1 MGRRT
6 RNNQVADAI
15 SAFGQ
20 TYGMANTIK
29 DKWGAGNAAESATA
43 VTEDNSGAE
52 SDARLRAGYVPGE
65 VKDANGNT
73 VMGEDGKPITNPASY
88 DEFKANTQG
97 LADYTAPKFT
107 MNGQT
112 QATQFTPE
120 QKQTASLS
128 AMRDY
133 YAKSGN
139 VDKVME
145 IDHTTRRNRYMD
157 NQDQIAGLQLGE
169 AKRVEQQRMKLDS
182 DIADIRSNPQKQ
194 AEMIKAA
201 FNANQG
207 RFGEGD
213 YKDASIDY
221 KLNTDGSGG
230 QVWKIDAKG
239 NPIGKPTS
247 FTTQQL
253 EAMAVDTHWR
263 TADPISYAKATEER
277 AARAAEKERLYAEKA
292 LDREDRF
299 KIAQMGNDTTLKA
312 ANIRA
317 ANHGGGLS
325 SADPSKGAK
334 FDTDGDGNRVILYR
348 DGTMTYP
355 KGADGNP
362 VKFKAGT
369 DQDTKFVRG
378 IVQQAEKNRIPV
390 MDEDSVARAQD
401 LARKTKGLPAS
412 TPSSPAGIPPGA
424 KQIGTSGGKPV
435 FQSPDG
441 KRYIAD

>member
-1 MGRRT
+1 MGRRG
-6 RNNQVADAI
+6 NQVTDAI

-20 TYGMANTIK
+20 TYGLANAIK
-29 DKWGAGNAAESATA
+29 DKWGAADAAESATA

-65 VKDANGNT
+65 VKDANGNV
-73 VMGEDGKPITNPASY
+73 VMGEDGKPITNPATY
-88 DEFKANTQG
+88 DEFKSKTAG
-97 LADYTAPKFT
+97 LSDYTAPKYT

-139 VDKVME
+139 ADKVME
-145 IDHTTRRNRYMD
+145 MDQTIRRNKYMD
-157 NQDQIAGLQLGE
+157 SQDQLAGLQIGQ
-169 AKRVEQQRMKLDS
+169 AKRAEDQRLKLDNE
-182 DIADIRSNPQKQ
+182 IAEIRGNPQKQ

-207 RFGEGD
+207 RFGEGE
-213 YKDASIDY
+213 YKDATIAY
-221 KLNTDGSGG
+221 ELDGSGG
-230 QVWKIDAKG
+230 GRVYKTDANGK
-239 NPIGKPTS
+239 PIGKPMA
-247 FTTQQL
+247 FNAQQL
-253 EAMAVDTHWR
+253 ESMAIDTHWR
-263 TADPISYAKATEER
+263 NTDPIGYAKATEER

-299 KIAQMGNDTTLKA
+299 KIAQMSNDTTLKA

-325 SADPSKGAK
+325 SADPSRGAK

-378 IVQQAEKNRIPV
+378 IVQQAEKNRIPG

-412 TPSSPAGIPPGA
+412 TPSSPAGMPPGA